1 MELTPQV
8 LREVEFREKL
18 RGYHPDD
25 VDDFLEEAAVAVEGL
40 LVRLHS
46 AEQAKPSTT
55 EEQSSRVAG
64 APDVARLEPPRA
76 PVEVA
81 PDKAQDARVV
91 EKVPAVAAPTS
102 GAGGGVSEQTLS
114 RTLLLAQ
121 QTADAVVAD
130 AHAEAERV
138 LAGANSHAERIV
150 SEAETEATRLRSEAV
165 ARAEQ
170 SIAELEEQRAG
181 LEHEVV
187 SLRSWAMQ
195 QRDRLREGLTEQVRS
210 LDIWLAT
217 SAQSAKPVAPATVS
231 GGASPSGTPSA
242 SGAPSSGGP
251 STQSPSEP
259 SPTTAAPSPSGGADP
274 IERTGL
280 VDHEAEPG
288 WLDRQ
293 SGGAEGSPREE
304 SERSEE
310 PPANEKDRGDTERG
324 RGGFFNRH

>member
-46 AEQAKPSTT
+46 AEQTGSPATEQPSPPRDAST
-55 EEQSSRVAG
+55 G
-64 APDVARLEPPRA
+64 DVARFEPPRT
-76 PVEVA
+76 PVDVPGAKGEEA
-81 PDKAQDARVV
+81 RQD
-91 EKVPAVAAPTS
+91 EKVPAAVAPT
-102 GAGGGVSEQTLS
+102 GLAVPGVSEQTLS

-121 QTADAVVAD
+121 HTADAVVAD

-138 LAGANSHAERIV
+138 LAGAQSHAERIV
-150 SEAETEATRLRSEAV
+150 AEAETDAATMRSEAV

-170 SIAELEEQRAG
+170 SITELEEQRAG

-217 SAQSAKPVAPATVS
+217 SAQSAKPVSASPLPSLPAPA
-231 GGASPSGTPSA
+231 
-242 SGAPSSGGP
+242 APELP
-251 STQSPSEP
+251 PV
-259 SPTTAAPSPSGGADP
+259 DP
-274 IERTGL
+274 MERTGL

-288 WLDRQ
+288 WLDRHPEAVDD
-293 SGGAEGSPREE
+293 SRHEA
-304 SERSEE
+304 SERRGE
-310 PPANEKDRGDTERG
+310 PPADEPDRGGTERG
-324 RGGFFNRH
+324 GGGFFNRH

>member
-55 EEQSSRVAG
+55 EQPSSRGSG
-64 APDVARLEPPRA
+64 AVDVTRFESPRA
-76 PVEVA
+76 PEEEPA
-81 PDKAQDARVV
+81 PKVDEARLA
-91 EKVPAVAAPTS
+91 EKTPPVTAPIGPS
-102 GAGGGVSEQTLS
+102 GGGVSEQTLS

-138 LAGANSHAERIV
+138 LAGAHSQAERIV
-150 SEAETEATRLRSEAV
+150 AEAETQATTLRTEAE

-217 SAQSAKPVAPATVS
+217 SAQSAKPVSPSPVP
-231 GGASPSGTPSA
+231 ASPPA
-242 SGAPSSGGP
+242 SGSPPPIPAEARSEPAPPETAPPKPAPSDS
-251 STQSPSEP
+251 
-259 SPTTAAPSPSGGADP
+259 

-293 SGGAEGSPREE
+293 SEGAGGVRPDE
-304 SERSEE
+304 SERSGGPKADER
-310 PPANEKDRGDTERG
+310 DRGESERG

>member
-25 VDDFLEEAAVAVEGL
+25 VDDFLEEAAVAVEDL

-46 AEQAKPSTT
+46 AEQTRPPTPAT
-55 EEQSSRVAG
+55 EPQRSSRDAG
-64 APDVARLEPPRA
+64 ARDVARFEPPRTPA
-76 PVEVA
+76 EV
-81 PDKAQDARVV
+81 PGTDGEDARKD
-91 EKVPAVAAPTS
+91 ERVPAVVAVTGVPGT
-102 GAGGGVSEQTLS
+102 GVSEQTLS

-138 LAGANSHAERIV
+138 LAGAHSQADRIV
-150 SEAETEATRLRSEAV
+150 AEAETAAASMNSEAV

-170 SIAELEEQRAG
+170 SITELEEQRAG

-217 SAQSAKPVAPATVS
+217 SAQSAKPVSSSPLSVP
-231 GGASPSGTPSA
+231 ASP
-242 SGAPSSGGP
+242 
-251 STQSPSEP
+251 EP
-259 SPTTAAPSPSGGADP
+259 PPADP
-274 IERTGL
+274 MERTGL
-280 VDHEAEPG
+280 VDHEAEAG
-288 WLDRQ
+288 WLDHQ
-293 SGGAEGSPREE
+293 PDAAGDAQLKA
-304 SERSEE
+304 SERSAE
-310 PPANEKDRGDTERG
+310 PSADRSDRGGTERG
-324 RGGFFNRH
+324 GGGFFNRR

>member
-46 AEQAKPSTT
+46 AEQTRSPATEQPSPPRDA
-55 EEQSSRVAG
+55 SA
-64 APDVARLEPPRA
+64 ADVARFEPPRT
-76 PVEVA
+76 PVDVPGATGE
-81 PDKAQDARVV
+81 DARKD
-91 EKVPAVAAPTS
+91 ERVPAAVPATGLATP
-102 GAGGGVSEQTLS
+102 GVSEQTLS

-121 QTADAVVAD
+121 HTADAVVAD
-130 AHAEAERV
+130 AHAEAERI
-138 LAGANSHAERIV
+138 LAGAQSHAERIV
-150 SEAETEATRLRSEAV
+150 AEAETDAATMRSEAV

-170 SIAELEEQRAG
+170 SITELEEQRAG

-217 SAQSAKPVAPATVS
+217 SAQSAKPVS
-231 GGASPSGTPSA
+231 ASPL
-242 SGAPSSGGP
+242 
-251 STQSPSEP
+251 P
-259 SPTTAAPSPSGGADP
+259 SPLPVPAAPESPPADP
-274 IERTGL
+274 MERTGL

-288 WLDRQ
+288 WLDRRPE
-293 SGGAEGSPREE
+293 AVDDARHEA
-304 SERSEE
+304 SEREEE
-310 PPANEKDRGDTERG
+310 PPADEPDRRGTERG
-324 RGGFFNRH
+324 GGGFFNRH

>member
-40 LVRLHS
+40 LLRLHS
-46 AEQAKPSTT
+46 AEQARPSTPTT
-55 EEQSSRVAG
+55 EYQASVRDVA
-64 APDVARLEPPRA
+64 ADDVARVEPPGMPA
-76 PVEVA
+76 EV
-81 PDKAQDARVV
+81 PGVGDEDAR
-91 EKVPAVAAPTS
+91 KDHRVPAPSLTGVS
-102 GAGGGVSEQTLS
+102 GAGVSEQTLS

-138 LAGANSHAERIV
+138 LAGAHSQAERIV
-150 SEAETEATRLRSEAV
+150 AEAETAAATMSSAAV

-170 SIAELEEQRAG
+170 SISELEEQRAG

-217 SAQSAKPVAPATVS
+217 SAQSAKPV
-231 GGASPSGTPSA
+231 SPSPA
-242 SGAPSSGGP
+242 S
-251 STQSPSEP
+251 SPP
-259 SPTTAAPSPSGGADP
+259 PLPVTGSPESPPADP
-274 IERTGL
+274 KDRAGL

-288 WLDRQ
+288 WLDRHSEGAGDAPHET
-293 SGGAEGSPREE
+293 SGRHGESPADETE
-304 SERSEE
+304 H
-310 PPANEKDRGDTERG
+310 GGTERG
-324 RGGFFNRH
+324 GGGFFKRH